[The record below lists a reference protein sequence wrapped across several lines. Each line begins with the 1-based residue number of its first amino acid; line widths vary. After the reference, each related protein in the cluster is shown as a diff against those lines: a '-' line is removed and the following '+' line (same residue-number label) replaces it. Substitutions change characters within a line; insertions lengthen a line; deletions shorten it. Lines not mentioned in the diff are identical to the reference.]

1 MQASPE
7 AGNVGK
13 THGMLKKLTKTTL
26 PHLQKL
32 ARKQKMLKRL
42 EKTHWRNT
50 HKLAQKQKMLKRF
63 MRDTGGILKS

>member
-13 THGMLKKLTKTTL
+13 TQGMLKTLTKTT
-26 PHLQKL
+26 
-32 ARKQKMLKRL
+32 RKQKMLKRL

-63 MRDTGGILKS
+63 MRHTGGILKS